1 MKDLFHNVLGGKLLA
16 AINITA
22 SQVSVGADINGFESL
37 TLDTIIGASLDTLSG
52 SVFIELILEESDTL
66 GSGYTPVTNN
76 DHVLL
81 PSGETV
87 DGNGRFLLIDNGTK
101 DDILKSIGYVGNK
114 RFARINIALT
124 GTHTNG
130 TPVSVASQ
138 LGDPHRAAVQ

>member
-16 AINITA
+16 PINITT
-22 SQVSVGADINGFESL
+22 SQVSVGADIKGFESL
-37 TLDTIIGASLDTLSG
+37 TLDTHIGVTGDTLSG
-52 SVFIELILEESDTL
+52 SIFLELILEESDTL
-66 GSGYTPVTNN
+66 GSGYTAVTNN

-81 PSGETV
+81 PKGETV
-87 DGNGRFLLIDNGTK
+87 DSNGRFSLIDDNAE
-101 DDILKSIGYVGNK
+101 DDILKSIGYVGKK

-130 TPVSVASQ
+130 IPVAVASQ